1 MNVEGNAALEGDKQ
15 FLYKATDDFLQT
27 QTGPLTN
34 WGGDILGQS
43 SPSPF
48 PYHSDAPLI

>member
-15 FLYKATDDFLQT
+15 FLYQATEDFLQT

-34 WGGDILGQS
+34 WGGDILGPIPLLS
-43 SPSPF
+43 PPSPT
-48 PYHSDAPLI
+48 